1 MVTDIIQRL
10 NDKYGKIT
18 PMVSTHGKV
27 RDYLGMTINF
37 LDDSKVEITIY
48 DYVDKII
55 NELPTEM
62 ISESA
67 TPASNHL
74 FEIRDDGDND
84 QLLTPE
90 LSEEFHHLVAR
101 TLFLSKRA
109 QPNLQTAVA
118 FLTTRVKAP
127 DNDDRKKLSK
137 LMKYLQ
143 DT

>member
-1 MVTDIIQRL
+1 M
-10 NDKYGKIT
+10 
-18 PMVSTHGKV
+18 
-27 RDYLGMTINF
+27 
-37 LDDSKVEITIY
+37 Y
-48 DYVDKII
+48 DYVDEMI

-62 ISESA
+62 IGESA

-74 FEIRDDGDND
+74 FEIHEDNDDD
-84 QLLTPE
+84 QLLTPA
-90 LSEEFHHLVAR
+90 LSEEFHHLTAK

-109 QPNLQTAVA
+109 CPDLQTTVA

-127 DNDDRKKLSK
+127 DNDDRKKLAK